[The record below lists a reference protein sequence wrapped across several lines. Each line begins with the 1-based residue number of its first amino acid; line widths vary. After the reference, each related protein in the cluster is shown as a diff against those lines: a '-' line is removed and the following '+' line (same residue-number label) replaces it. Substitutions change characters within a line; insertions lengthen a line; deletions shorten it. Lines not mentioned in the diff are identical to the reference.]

1 MSLIA
6 RQAIIYPNYSIMGY
20 DILFRDEEPLAD
32 NSNISISAS
41 VLEQILGQFGLE
53 NILGGYLGFLKIDI
67 EFLKS
72 DMVANISKDNFV
84 LMILE
89 SSLYHPELESILS
102 LLYAKGYRFGIN
114 SCMLDIKIVKRIKEL
129 SPWIDYI
136 RIDTLLSPLETDEFI
151 EDIKAMNK
159 KIIAFK
165 IETDEIFKKYK
176 SYDIDYFQGYFIKRP
191 HTIEN
196 ESLSTS
202 QETIMRVWKLLQT
215 DAEIAE
221 IVAILE
227 QDHALMLKLLQFINS
242 SYFLFSLPITSVRQ
256 VISLVGRKALS
267 NWLLLMLASHKSHT
281 PLNHPLLLMVINRTE
296 IMMGLLK
303 LSSPK
308 CSKAELDTAYLVG
321 MLSIIHLLLNMN
333 HREFLR
339 KLNVSPEIEEAMF
352 EAQGRWGQLLVVTRH
367 IENMDSNSI
376 KPFIERHNVDTNQLN
391 LLIANAMEKVNAFN
405 EMLQNNFL

>member
-6 RQAIIYPNYSIMGY
+6 RQAIICADYSIVGY
-20 DILFRDEEPLAD
+20 DILFRNKESLVD

-72 DMVANISKDNFV
+72 DMVTNISKDNFV

-89 SSLYHPELESILS
+89 SSLYHPELDEILNS
-102 LLYAKGYRFGIN
+102 LHVKGYRFGIN
-114 SCMLDIKIVKRIKEL
+114 SCVLDTKTVERIKAL
-129 SPWIDYI
+129 TSWIDYI
-136 RIDTLLSPLETDEFI
+136 RIDALLSPPESDNLIKE
-151 EDIKAMNK
+151 IKAMNK

-165 IETDEIFKKYK
+165 IETNEVFERYK
-176 SYDIDYFQGYFIKRP
+176 SYGVDYFQGYFIKRP
-191 HTIEN
+191 HIIEN
-196 ESLSTS
+196 ESISTS
-202 QETIMRVWKLLQT
+202 QESIMRVWKLLQT
-215 DAEIAE
+215 DAEIDE

-242 SYFLFSLPITSVRQ
+242 SYFLFSSAITSVRQ
-256 VISLVGRKALS
+256 VVSLVGRKALG
-267 NWLLLMLASHKSHT
+267 NWLLLMLVSHKPHG

-303 LSSPK
+303 LSSPN
-308 CSKAELDTAYLVG
+308 CSRSELDTAYLVG

-352 EAQGRWGQLLVVTRH
+352 EAQGQWGQLLVITRH
-367 IENMDSNSI
+367 IENMDSDSI
-376 KPFIERHNVDTNQLN
+376 EPFIERYHVDISQLN
-391 LLIANAMEKVNAFN
+391 LLIANAMEKVNAFD
-405 EMLQNNFL
+405 EMLQNNFI